1 VDKSNTRPP
10 QLTREL
16 AEAAVRY
23 AEDRQW
29 DVLPGAWLE
38 ADPTG
43 APRCSCNS
51 PDCPAPGAHPT
62 RPDWAT
68 RASGAVAVVRHMW
81 QKQPLSSVLLPT
93 GRSFDVLEV
102 SENAGCLA
110 LARSERM
117 DLPLGPVLGAPG
129 RRIMFFVLPGSGD
142 KVPDTLRRF
151 GCRPSSLD
159 LSVRGRGSWVVAPPT
174 RTVPAGAVVWAR
186 RPIPAN
192 RWLPDATQALGAL
205 AYACAREATDAARAD
220 AARADAARAG
230 AVPARPP
237 AAGTVAA
244 PPRRR

>member
-1 VDKSNTRPP
+1 MDECTAPP
-10 QLTREL
+10 PPRDGDL

-29 DVLPGAWLE
+29 DVLPGTWLE
-38 ADPTG
+38 SDPTG
-43 APRCSCNS
+43 APRCSCGA

-68 RASGAVAVVRHMW
+68 GASGAVAAVRHMW
-81 QKQPLSSVLLPT
+81 QKQPRSSVLLPT

-129 RRIMFFVLPGSGD
+129 RRIMFFVLPGTGG

-151 GCRPSSLD
+151 GCRPSTLD
-159 LSVRGRGSWVVAPPT
+159 LSVRGRGGWVVAPPT
-174 RTVPAGAVVWAR
+174 RTVPAGTVVWAR
-186 RPIPAN
+186 RPTPAN

-205 AYACAREATDAARAD
+205 AYACAREATEARGGAAPAGRPA
-220 AARADAARAG
+220 AG
-230 AVPARPP
+230 AVAS
-237 AAGTVAA
+237 AA
-244 PPRRR
+244 PAGRR

>member
-1 VDKSNTRPP
+1 MDKSNPP
-10 QLTREL
+10 PPRLTGDL

-29 DVLPGAWLE
+29 DVLPGTWLE

-43 APRCSCNS
+43 APCCSCNS

-68 RASGAVAVVRHMW
+68 GASGAVAAVRHMW
-81 QKQPLSSVLLPT
+81 QKQPRSSVLLPT

-102 SENAGCLA
+102 SEDAGCLA

-151 GCRPSSLD
+151 GCRPSTLD

-186 RPIPAN
+186 RPVPAN

-205 AYACAREATDAARAD
+205 AYACAREATDAARAGT
-220 AARADAARAG
+220 A
-230 AVPARPP
+230 PAHRPP
-237 AAGTVAA
+237 AGAGTAAA
-244 PPRRR
+244 PPRGR